1 MTAPRLRGDSGSGL
15 VSSLAGV
22 GAFLAFLFLAVHVIV
37 GLYATSVV
45 TDAAT
50 EAARRVAGA
59 ATTDEDRAAAV
70 DHAEG
75 RVRSALGRMG
85 KDAVIDWTFDADSVG
100 ITVRIARPGFV
111 RMFGGGTI
119 ERTVVVRRESLR

>member
-1 MTAPRLRGDSGSGL
+1 MTAQRLRGDSGSGL

-50 EAARRVAGA
+50 DAARRVAGA
-59 ATTDEDRAAAV
+59 ATTDEDRPAAV
-70 DHAEG
+70 AHAEG
-75 RVRSALGRMG
+75 QIRAALGRMG
-85 KDAVIDWTFDADSVG
+85 DDAAIAWSFDGDSVG
-100 ITVRIARPGFV
+100 ITVRVSRPGFV
-111 RMFGGGTI
+111 RMFGGATI
-119 ERTVVVRRESLR
+119 ERTVVVRREALG